1 MIGAKEARA
10 LFSKTMEDRYLRS
23 ACEAWMEDQLDG
35 KIRKSSQNGF
45 SSLRIKVPYEYKD
58 YCISSLNTLGYYVRA
73 EGCDYDNSKKILN
86 IYISW

>member
-10 LFSKTMEDRYLRS
+10 LCSKELEERFLKSSCD
-23 ACEAWMEDQLDG
+23 AWMEDQLDG
-35 KIRKSSQNGF
+35 KIRKFSQNGF

-58 YCISSLNTLGYYVRA
+58 CCTSSLNTLGYYVRA
-73 EGCDYDNSKKILN
+73 EGCDYDNNKKVLN